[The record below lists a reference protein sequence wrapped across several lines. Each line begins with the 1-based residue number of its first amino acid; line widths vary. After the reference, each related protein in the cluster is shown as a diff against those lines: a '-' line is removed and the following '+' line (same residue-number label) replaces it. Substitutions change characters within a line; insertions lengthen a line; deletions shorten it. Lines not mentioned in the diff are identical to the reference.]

1 MRPEDAAGSER
12 VPAAARARGR
22 RSLVAA
28 PTLRRLLLSAA
39 ATVAALLAASPSA
52 GATHRAAARA
62 GGARQAL
69 AAASAGDTVVLA
81 GGAHDGPLRIDRPL
95 TLRGEPGAAI
105 DGGGAGTVL
114 EIAASGTSVED
125 LEVRGSGRRVIT
137 VDSGIHVV
145 RAAHVRIERVRMRDV
160 LYGVYAERAD
170 SLAVLE
176 CDLAGRVRPLDES
189 GEGNGIHLWSSA
201 NAMLRGNRVTR
212 FLDAIYLSF
221 ADGTEVA
228 GNRLEE
234 NGRYGLHTMYCQRNR
249 LIENRFTRNAAGIA
263 IMFSNHLAV
272 ERNAI
277 VHNRGPSTHGML
289 LRDCSDGEFMDN
301 RLVDNTVA
309 LFLDGS
315 NRNRFRRNLIQ
326 DNGWGVV
333 VFASCADNVWAE
345 NDFIQNDYPVALD
358 MRRTRN
364 RFDDGTRGNYWSEA
378 ETYDLDGDGVGDA
391 PHGPVTAFAF
401 VSKQYPD
408 LAVLAKSPAVAALSV
423 AERVFPSLRPS
434 EAVDSF
440 PLTRPVGG
448 RAKLGRAGSAAPAPA
463 WGHVVV
469 FAGLTAVGL
478 AGLTR
483 GRGR

>member
-1 MRPEDAAGSER
+1 MRPER
-12 VPAAARARGR
+12 
-22 RSLVAA
+22 
-28 PTLRRLLLSAA
+28 
-39 ATVAALLAASPSA
+39 
-52 GATHRAAARA
+52 
-62 GGARQAL
+62 AL
-69 AAASAGDTVVLA
+69 AAARLAAAALVASWVLVASPAAAASRRAEARPGAAAAALADAAPGDTVVLA
-81 GGAHDGPLRIDRPL
+81 RGIHVGPLRIVRTL
-95 TLRGEPGAAI
+95 TLRGEPGAVL
-105 DGGGAGTVL
+105 DGGGHGTVL
-114 EIAASGTSVED
+114 EVAASGAAVED
-125 LEVRGSGRRVIT
+125 LEVRASGPRVLT
-137 VDSGIHVV
+137 VDAGIQVL
-145 RAAHVRIERVRMRDV
+145 RAAHVRIARVRMRDA

-170 SLAVLE
+170 SLTVAE
-176 CDLAGRVRPLDES
+176 CDLEGRVRPLDEA
-189 GEGNGIHLWSSA
+189 GEGNGIHLWSTGGA
-201 NAMLRGNRVTR
+201 EIRGNHVTR

-221 ADGTEVA
+221 ADRADVA

-249 LIENRFTRNAAGIA
+249 LTENRFTRNAAGIA
-263 IMFSNHLAV
+263 IMFSNHLVV

-277 VHNRGPSTHGML
+277 VRNHGPSTHGML
-289 LRDCSDGEFMDN
+289 LRDCSDGEFRDN

-315 NRNRFRRNLIQ
+315 NRNVFRDNLIQ
-326 DNGWGVV
+326 DNGWGVI

-364 RFDDGTRGNYWSEA
+364 RFDDGTRGNYWNDA

-391 PHGPVTAFAF
+391 PHAPVTAFAF

-408 LAVLAKSPAVAALSV
+408 LSLLAKSPAVAALGV

-440 PLTRPVGG
+440 PLTHPVT
-448 RAKLGRAGSAAPAPA
+448 GSAKRDGGATPRPAPA
-463 WGHVVV
+463 WGHVAL
-469 FAGLTAVGL
+469 FAGLGI
-478 AGLTR
+478 AGVAGFAR